1 MNIADKHVVSIHYTL
16 TNDAGDVL
24 DTSEGKEP
32 LKYLHGAGNII
43 PGLERALLDK
53 TAGEELNV
61 TVEPA
66 DGYGEHREELIQ
78 KVPRE
83 AFQGVEQLDVGM
95 RFQAQTQNGPVMV
108 VITDVG
114 EAEVTVDGNH
124 ELAGQRLHFAVKI
137 EDVRTANQEELDHG
151 HVH

>member
-1 MNIADKHVVSIHYTL
+1 
-16 TNDAGDVL
+16 
-24 DTSEGKEP
+24 
-32 LKYLHGAGNII
+32 
-43 PGLERALLDK
+43 
-53 TAGEELNV
+53 
-61 TVEPA
+61 
-66 DGYGEHREELIQ
+66 
-78 KVPRE
+78 
-83 AFQGVEQLDVGM
+83 
-95 RFQAQTQNGPVMV
+95 MV

>member
-32 LKYLHGAGNII
+32 LEYLHGAGNII

>member
-83 AFQGVEQLDVGM
+83 AFQGVEQLDVGL
-95 RFQAQTQNGPVMV
+95 RVQAQTQNGPVMG